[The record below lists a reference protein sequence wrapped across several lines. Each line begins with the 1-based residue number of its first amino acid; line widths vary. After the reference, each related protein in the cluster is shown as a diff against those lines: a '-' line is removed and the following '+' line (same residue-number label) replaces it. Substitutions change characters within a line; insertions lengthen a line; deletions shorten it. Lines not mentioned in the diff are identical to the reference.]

1 MAPTWPLGKLE
12 VGCTVPNRSTPGRS
26 RPTSVDD
33 TTWVADAIDIAS
45 AGAAAVQSRRRASS
59 TPVRASPTAMARE
72 VSELRDSAAA
82 RVETIAAVRAGE
94 DMTPSL
100 VVNNGRVAARRP
112 TPSVSQIVIA
122 VAILLLPVV
131 LIYWFFS
138 RIPEPKV
145 NAVDWAPVAQKAQAE
160 APYPVAVPQNLPER
174 WTAVRAR
181 WIPIGQPGLDQKPVV
196 GNTFQLGFLTPER
209 VYIGLDQRDVDP
221 IGLIRAAS
229 RGGAPDGESTV
240 AGQSWKRLVS
250 DDGRTRSIVRS
261 DRASA
266 VVISGDLPY
275 EALADPDGFCAD
287 RARELEWFKPWD
299 QVVDRSNAPFFKWCT
314 GAEVNIVHNCLD

>member
-1 MAPTWPLGKLE
+1 
-12 VGCTVPNRSTPGRS
+12 
-26 RPTSVDD
+26 
-33 TTWVADAIDIAS
+33 
-45 AGAAAVQSRRRASS
+45 
-59 TPVRASPTAMARE
+59 
-72 VSELRDSAAA
+72 
-82 RVETIAAVRAGE
+82 
-94 DMTPSL
+94 MTPSL

-181 WIPIGQPGLDQKPVV
+181 WIPIGQPGLDQKLVV

-275 EALADPDGFCAD
+275 EALEAFA
-287 RARELEWFKPWD
+287 ATIK
-299 QVVDRSNAPFFKWCT
+299 
-314 GAEVNIVHNCLD
+314 